1 MARSWK
7 KFERT
12 GVTLVAIM
20 IWVPSEFRGALQ
32 QGTVIVIRNVRPCA
46 KRAKTGAG
54 RVTILGFAYSLEF
67 DEHDLQKKEY

>member
-12 GVTLVAIM
+12 GVTLVAIV

-32 QGTVIVIRNVRPCA
+32 QGTVIVILNLPVLCKTREDRR
-46 KRAKTGAG
+46 RAGDHIG
-54 RVTILGFAYSLEF
+54 LRI
-67 DEHDLQKKEY
+67 